1 MSELKRTPLFE
12 AQRQAGGRLVPFAGW
27 EMAVS
32 FSGILEEHR
41 AVRSA
46 AGIFDVSHM
55 GRYRMEGARAAEA
68 LDGLFTGRASAL
80 TEGHWLYTL
89 MLNEQGG
96 VLEDLLVGRQP
107 DHWLIVV
114 NAANREADFARIAQ
128 AAARAGAELYDDSDK
143 FALIALQGPQSRGM
157 LERVV
162 NVNLQGLAYYWM
174 RRVVWKGLELIVSR
188 TGYTGELGYEVYVPS
203 GAAVTLWR
211 ELVKA
216 GAVPCGLGARD
227 TLRLEV
233 GYPLYGHE
241 LGTDHT
247 PLEAGLGWAV
257 DLDKPS
263 FCGREA
269 LLRQKKEGL
278 KVRLRGFTASEKD
291 IPRQGY
297 ELLHEGRTVATVL
310 SGGPAPSLG
319 YGVGTAYLPAV
330 LAEPGSE
337 LMLSL
342 RGKREAK
349 VTVAKIPFYKNGTA
363 KA

>member
-1 MSELKRTPLFE
+1 MSDLKRTVLFE

-55 GRYRMEGARAAEA
+55 GRYRMVGARAAEA
-68 LDGLFTGRASAL
+68 LDELFTGRCSAL
-80 TEGHWLYTL
+80 AEGHWLYTL

-128 AAARAGAELYDDSDK
+128 FASRVGAELYDDSDR
-143 FALIALQGPQSRGM
+143 FALVALQGPASRGM
-157 LERVV
+157 LESVV
-162 NVNLQGLAYYWM
+162 GVGLQGLAYYWM
-174 RRVVWKGLELIVSR
+174 RKVLWKGLELIVSR
-188 TGYTGELGYEVYVPS
+188 TGYTGELGYEVYVPAE
-203 GAAVTLWR
+203 AAATLWR
-211 ELVKA
+211 ELVKD

-269 LLRQKKEGL
+269 LLQQKKEGL

-297 ELLHEGRTVATVL
+297 EILHDGGTVATVL
-310 SGGPAPSLG
+310 SGSIAPSLG
-319 YGVGTAYLPAV
+319 YGVGTAYLPAA
-330 LAEPGSE
+330 LAEPGTE
-337 LMLSL
+337 LGLSL

-349 VTVAKIPFYKNGTA
+349 ITVAKIPFYKDGTA